1 MVKIIKLKFITP
13 VRFGNSSSLESNSQ
27 IHICSDTFLS
37 ALFVNNLDYGEK
49 LVNLVEKDKI
59 LISDALPYAED
70 ELLIPKPIMN
80 LTKEKSLT
88 ASTTLS
94 KNLKKLSFI
103 PLSSISKYKCGFDNE
118 TEINHI
124 TNIEKN
130 IGVYDQRINLQYDE
144 DPYYVSN
151 FVFQEKSGLYI
162 LIKYDND
169 EDFEEFKDNV
179 ESLGFNGVGGR
190 KSSGFGKFII
200 LEINDF
206 LYRKDN
212 SDLKLL
218 LSTFYPN
225 DDELD
230 CLNNEGNTFSLLK
243 RSGIILESN
252 FSKKKRSI
260 YAIKSGGT
268 FKQEYQGKIISQK
281 SDSHPIYRFL
291 KGVYINI

>member
-49 LVNLVEKDKI
+49 LVNLVEKDMI
-59 LISDALPYAED
+59 LISDAFPYVED
-70 ELLIPKPIMN
+70 DLLIPKPIMN

-88 ASTTLS
+88 TSPTFS
-94 KNLKKLSFI
+94 KNLKKLNFI
-103 PLSSISKYKCGFDNE
+103 PLSSLSKYKNGFDDEN
-118 TEINHI
+118 EINRI

-130 IGVYDQRINLQYDE
+130 IGLHNQRINLQYDE

-162 LIKYDND
+162 LIKYNND
-169 EDFEEFKDNV
+169 EDFEEFKNNV
-179 ESLGFNGVGGR
+179 ENLGFNGIGGR

-206 LYRKDN
+206 LYKNDN
-212 SDLKLL
+212 SDLNLL
-218 LSTFYPN
+218 LSTFYPD

-230 CLNNEGNTFSLLK
+230 CLDDEGNTFSLLK
-243 RSGIILESN
+243 RSGIILERN

-268 FKQEYQGKIISQK
+268 FKQEYHGKIIIQE
-281 SDSHPIYRFL
+281 SDYHPIYRFL